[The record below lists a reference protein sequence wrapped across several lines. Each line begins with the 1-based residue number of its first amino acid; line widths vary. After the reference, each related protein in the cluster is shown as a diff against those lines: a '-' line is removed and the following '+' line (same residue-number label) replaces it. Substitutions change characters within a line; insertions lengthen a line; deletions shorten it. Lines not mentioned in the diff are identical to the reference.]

1 MRLFFGEEWRS
12 TCPYVEG
19 EQHGTHARQ
28 QDAENGPGRVKE
40 LFQPQPAEEEEYQRY
55 CIDDRL
61 TI

>member
-1 MRLFFGEEWRS
+1 MEVNLS
-12 TCPYVEG
+12 YVEG
-19 EQHGTHARQ
+19 EQHGPHARQ